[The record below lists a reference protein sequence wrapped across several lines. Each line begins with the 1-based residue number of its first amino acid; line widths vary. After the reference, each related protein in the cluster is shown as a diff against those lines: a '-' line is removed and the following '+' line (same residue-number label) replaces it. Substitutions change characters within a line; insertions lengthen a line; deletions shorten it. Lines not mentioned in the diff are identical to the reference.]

1 MTPDQLVVP
10 PPNVKILDYPGTI
23 GIGVAI
29 IYTTALLF
37 ISSRFDRTNG
47 VLTISLMVVLG
58 MLGVV
63 TFCLFYTIPNDEI
76 TSAAIGGLTASF
88 GAVIAY
94 WLSRPHLPPPKE

>member
-1 MTPDQLVVP
+1 
-10 PPNVKILDYPGTI
+10 
-23 GIGVAI
+23 
-29 IYTTALLF
+29 
-37 ISSRFDRTNG
+37 
-47 VLTISLMVVLG
+47 MVVLG

-94 WLSRPHLPPPKE
+94 WLSRPHPPHEPPKE